1 MKLIIKSI
9 YKTIPQKNFL
19 LFLKEAE
26 WKFKIRG
33 KNYDEKILEFL
44 DAITIV
50 KEVGD
55 DYVEDTD
62 FLTNDVLNIYFDE
75 DDSDSEN

>member
-1 MKLIIKSI
+1 M
-9 YKTIPQKNFL
+9 
-19 LFLKEAE
+19 E
-26 WKFKIRG
+26 IRG